1 MTALLALAFAA
12 GMIAPVNPC
21 GFALLPAWIAQTI
34 GDARTRPLALRLAHG
49 LRAGLALSL
58 GFAGTLAAFGLI
70 VSAGARTLISAA
82 PWLGM
87 ATGVI
92 LLLLGLAMLTGLT
105 PRLRLPAWATKPRT
119 QEAAGA
125 GHKTGRMVAFGIGYA
140 AASLGCT
147 LGVLLAVIAQA
158 QAVASYAGLLAVFA
172 AYAAGSA
179 TVLVLVSAGTSIAG
193 AALGRRITGLA
204 KHSNRIAAF
213 ILTITGAYL
222 SWYWYPAATGGTA
235 QANSLA
241 VWSAAA
247 SAWISDNST
256 LIAALAAAVVLASAL
271 AALNRRRRLRI
282 RQGTPPTGEG
292 PGQSGE
298 PDCCTPTPDNNSTE
312 DRPGTIPWLA
322 EDSQKARGRGNL
334 AHLLANEAPA
344 YQDRLVQRH
353 QAGSQF
359 VRPCSSSETTI
370 RIASGRAI
378 DAAAEAQVWVV
389 DGSYYQ
395 EGESE
400 AVG

>member
-105 PRLRLPAWATKPRT
+105 PRLHLPAWATKPRT

-179 TVLVLVSAGTSIAG
+179 TVLMLVSAGTAIAG

-292 PGQSGE
+292 PGKAGNPTAAHQLRTTTRPRTGQARSRSWPRTPKKQWGEGTLPIFWQTRRPPIRTGWYSGIRPE
-298 PDCCTPTPDNNSTE
+298 VNSC
-312 DRPGTIPWLA
+312 
-322 EDSQKARGRGNL
+322 RGL
-334 AHLLANEAPA
+334 
-344 YQDRLVQRH
+344 
-353 QAGSQF
+353 
-359 VRPCSSSETTI
+359 
-370 RIASGRAI
+370 RAI
-378 DAAAEAQVWVV
+378 R
-389 DGSYYQ
+389 Q
-395 EGESE
+395 EPS
-400 AVG
+400 VPPPQ

>member
-179 TVLVLVSAGTSIAG
+179 TVLMLVSAGTAIAG

-204 KHSNRIAAF
+204 KHSNRITAF

-271 AALNRRRRLRI
+271 AVLNRRRRLRI

-292 PGQSGE
+292 PGQSRARLLH
-298 PDCCTPTPDNNSTE
+298 TNSGQQL
-312 DRPGTIPWLA
+312 DRGP
-322 EDSQKARGRGNL
+322 ARHDPVAGRGL
-334 AHLLANEAPA
+334 PKSKGEREPCPSSGKRGA
-344 YQDRLVQRH
+344 RLSGQVGT
-353 QAGSQF
+353 A
-359 VRPCSSSETTI
+359 
-370 RIASGRAI
+370 ASGRKSI
-378 DAAAEAQVWVV
+378 RAEGFGQSVR
-389 DGSYYQ
+389 SPLYRPPQ
-395 EGESE
+395 
-400 AVG
+400 

>member
-105 PRLRLPAWATKPRT
+105 PRLHLPAWATKPRT

-179 TVLVLVSAGTSIAG
+179 AVLMLVSAGTAIAG

-213 ILTITGAYL
+213 ILIITGAYL

-312 DRPGTIPWLA
+312 DRPGTIP
-322 EDSQKARGRGNL
+322 
-334 AHLLANEAPA
+334 
-344 YQDRLVQRH
+344 
-353 QAGSQF
+353 
-359 VRPCSSSETTI
+359 
-370 RIASGRAI
+370 
-378 DAAAEAQVWVV
+378 
-389 DGSYYQ
+389 
-395 EGESE
+395 
-400 AVG
+400 

>member
-125 GHKTGRMVAFGIGYA
+125 GHKTGRMVAFGVGYA

-179 TVLVLVSAGTSIAG
+179 TVLMLVSAGTAIAG
-193 AALGRRITGLA
+193 AALGRSITGLA

-256 LIAALAAAVVLASAL
+256 LIAALAAAVVLASAQP
-271 AALNRRRRLRI
+271 AQETAHQTGNTAHRRGPRAKRGTRLLHTNSGQQLDR
-282 RQGTPPTGEG
+282 G
-292 PGQSGE
+292 P
-298 PDCCTPTPDNNSTE
+298 
-312 DRPGTIPWLA
+312 
-322 EDSQKARGRGNL
+322 ARHDPVAGRGL
-334 AHLLANEAPA
+334 PKSKGEREACPSSGKRGA
-344 YQDRLVQRH
+344 RLSGQVGT
-353 QAGSQF
+353 A
-359 VRPCSSSETTI
+359 
-370 RIASGRAI
+370 ASGRKSI
-378 DAAAEAQVWVV
+378 RAECFGQ
-389 DGSYYQ
+389 
-395 EGESE
+395 
-400 AVG
+400 AVRSPLYRPPQ